1 MAIPT
6 VNTSERNLTTEYR
19 QDSDIRE
26 LQRSVDKLEKKMDG
40 LVDSVTALRIE
51 IRDLHTDAVKHADSL
66 HADSISQINTA
77 VWKTVGLLSAIA
89 AIVKYVMS

>member
-51 IRDLHTDAVKHADSL
+51 IRDLHIDAVKHADSL
-66 HADSISQINTA
+66 HADSISQINAA